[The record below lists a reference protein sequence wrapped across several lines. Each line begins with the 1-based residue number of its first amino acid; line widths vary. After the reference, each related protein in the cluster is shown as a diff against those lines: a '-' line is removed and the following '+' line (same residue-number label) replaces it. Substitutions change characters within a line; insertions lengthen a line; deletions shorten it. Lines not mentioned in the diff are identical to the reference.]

1 MNSHG
6 TPACRKALQNLN
18 LKECKHAGL
27 LLQRYLKAHKPKERV
42 SGQKMPEEEL
52 LEAARAVKASEV
64 YRDAFC
70 RWKEWACK
78 RSVHFTLEL
87 ATPLAIG
94 LGNASPLE
102 IGLTLHHTYGMP
114 IIPGSALKGLCRRG
128 ARWLIKQN
136 QLSQEQFEVLFGRD
150 SAADSPGE
158 TGYVVFYD
166 ALYDPDSVDSQPFH
180 RDVITVHHPKYYA
193 GDGEAPTD
201 FDDPTPVPFLVIR
214 PGACFQFVLD
224 APEGWGPFVKSIL
237 IWCLCNLGVG
247 AKTNAGYGYFKV
259 GVSSPPSRTSA
270 MTTESQVWQ
279 NAHLTYDAGRRVL
292 KATSGKLFA
301 EAQQKETEQLLASLP
316 ESMRQQLT
324 TKRTLQVDV
333 EIEIL
338 GNQRKIK
345 RIIDKNSEY

>member
-114 IIPGSALKGLCRRG
+114 ILWRPQANARDTMILINFAHPITEQQRAQIEAMTGSTIERVIDVPAQFDNMQPFEPQVVALLDRVGLT
-128 ARWLIKQN
+128 
-136 QLSQEQFEVLFGRD
+136 SQEWQTLPILVNLPSLNVIAAVLLAELHGRTGHFPAVIRLRPIPNSTPPQFEVAEILNLQAIRD
-150 SAADSPGE
+150 SAR
-158 TGYVVFYD
+158 
-166 ALYDPDSVDSQPFH
+166 Q
-180 RDVITVHHPKYYA
+180 
-193 GDGEAPTD
+193 
-201 FDDPTPVPFLVIR
+201 
-214 PGACFQFVLD
+214 
-224 APEGWGPFVKSIL
+224 
-237 IWCLCNLGVG
+237 
-247 AKTNAGYGYFKV
+247 
-259 GVSSPPSRTSA
+259 
-270 MTTESQVWQ
+270 
-279 NAHLTYDAGRRVL
+279 RR
-292 KATSGKLFA
+292 
-301 EAQQKETEQLLASLP
+301 
-316 ESMRQQLT
+316 
-324 TKRTLQVDV
+324 
-333 EIEIL
+333 
-338 GNQRKIK
+338 
-345 RIIDKNSEY
+345 